1 MRVLTAEQG
10 TPEWFAAR
18 CGVPSGS
25 RFADIMASGKGGAP
39 SATRASYLAELAIE
53 AVTGVK
59 TEFNVTP
66 AMQHG
71 VDTEPLARA
80 AYETRT
86 GELVDEIGFCLHDYI
101 NCGVSPDGLVG
112 IPGLIEIKCPQPKTH
127 AEYMRRTDAPPA
139 YKWQIQGQLWVMNRE
154 WNDFVS
160 YLPTAPENC
169 RLIVR
174 RVYRDEQAIKLLES
188 EVIRFNE
195 ELEKEIEFFVNYR
208 EE

>member
-1 MRVLTAEQG
+1 MKVVTAEQG

-25 RFADIMASGKGGAP
+25 RFADVMASGKGGAP
-39 SATRASYLAELAIE
+39 SATRASYLADLAFE
-53 AVTGVK
+53 AATGIK
-59 TEFNVTP
+59 TEFTTTA

-71 VDTEPLARA
+71 VDNEPLARA
-80 AYETRT
+80 AYEART

-112 IPGLIEIKCPQPKTH
+112 KSGLIEIKCPQPKTH
-127 AEYMRRTDAPPA
+127 AEYMRRKDAPPA
-139 YKWQIQGQLWVMNRE
+139 YKWQIQGQLWVMERE
-154 WNDFVS
+154 WDDFVS

-174 RVYRDEQAIKLLES
+174 RVYRDEEAIKSLES
-188 EVIRFNE
+188 EVKRFID
-195 ELEKEIEFFVNYR
+195 ELQVEIDFFRNYS
-208 EE
+208 E

>member
-1 MRVLTAEQG
+1 MRVVTAEQS

-25 RFADIMASGKGGAP
+25 RFADIMAQGKGGAP
-39 SATRASYLAELAIE
+39 SATRAKYLAELAVE

-59 TEFNVTP
+59 TEFTTTA

-71 VDTEPLARA
+71 IDTEPLARA
-80 AYETRT
+80 AYEART
-86 GELVDEIGFCLHDYI
+86 GEFVDEIGFCLHDTL

-112 IPGLIEIKCPQPKTH
+112 SAGMTEYKCPQPHTH
-127 AEYMRRTDAPPA
+127 AEYMRRADAPPQ
-139 YKWQIQGQLWVMNRE
+139 YKWQQQGQLWVCERE

-160 YLPTAPENC
+160 YQPSFPENC

-174 RVYRDEQAIKLLES
+174 RVYRDESAIKSLET
-188 EVIRFNE
+188 EVIRFIE
-195 ELEKEIEFFVNYR
+195 ELQQEIDFYR
-208 EE
+208 SYSE

>member
-1 MRVLTAEQG
+1 MRVVTAEQG
-10 TPEWFAAR
+10 TDAWFAAR

-39 SATRASYLAELAIE
+39 SATRASYLADLAFE
-53 AVTGVK
+53 AATGIK
-59 TEFNVTP
+59 TEFNTTA

-80 AYETRT
+80 AYEART
-86 GELVDEIGFCLHDYI
+86 GELVDEIGFCLHDTI

-112 IPGLIEIKCPQPKTH
+112 KNGLIEIKCPQPKTH
-127 AEYMRRTDAPPA
+127 AEYMRRKDAPPA
-139 YKWQIQGQLWVMNRE
+139 YKWQIQGQLWVMERE

-169 RLIVR
+169 RLIIR
-174 RVYRDEQAIKLLES
+174 RVYRDEQAIRLLES
-188 EVIRFNE
+188 EVERFID
-195 ELEKEIEFFVNYR
+195 ELQVEIDFYRNYS
-208 EE
+208 E